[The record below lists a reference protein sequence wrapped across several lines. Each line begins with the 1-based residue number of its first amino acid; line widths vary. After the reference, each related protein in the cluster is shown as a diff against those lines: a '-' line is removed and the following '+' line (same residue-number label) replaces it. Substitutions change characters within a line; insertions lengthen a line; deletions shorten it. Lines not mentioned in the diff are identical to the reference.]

1 MRRRPER
8 KEPRSGAI
16 VAALSLPDQRYG
28 PEDRLDELSRLLAS
42 LGIETL
48 GTVVQRRAAPDPASL
63 IGRGKAEEIRLFAE
77 ERRARWLVLD
87 EALSPGQKAA
97 LEKWTGVTVWD
108 RAFVIMKIFERRAVT
123 AEARLQV
130 QLALTRYELPQL
142 KGLGMQMS
150 RTGGGIGTRGPGETE
165 FERHRRRLERR
176 AKEISKKLDNVRK
189 QRRLVRDRR
198 RKRGAATVSLA
209 GYTNSGKST
218 LLRALSGDA
227 SIVAADRLFS
237 TLDTSVRRV
246 AMPGGGAFLLSDT
259 VGFIR
264 HLPPELIAAFRATLE
279 EIRFADLLLLVLD
292 ASDARAL
299 DEWDVVMDTLA
310 DIDCEGLPRL
320 VVLNK
325 VDAAEA
331 ADVEAMSL
339 ALRAGGEDV
348 VRISALRGDGLGELT
363 AEVERALGAQG
374 QWAIRPVGLRSFT
387 QGMEGCAGCS

>member
-63 IGRGKAEEIRLFAE
+63 IGRGKAEEIRLFAD
-77 ERRARWLVLD
+77 ERRARWLVVD
-87 EALSPGQKAA
+87 EPLSPGQKAA
-97 LEKWTGVTVWD
+97 LEKWTGTTVWD
-108 RAFVIMKIFERRAVT
+108 RSFVIMKIFERRAVT

-176 AKEISKKLDNVRK
+176 AKEISKKLENVRK

-310 DIDCEGLPRL
+310 DIDCEELPRL